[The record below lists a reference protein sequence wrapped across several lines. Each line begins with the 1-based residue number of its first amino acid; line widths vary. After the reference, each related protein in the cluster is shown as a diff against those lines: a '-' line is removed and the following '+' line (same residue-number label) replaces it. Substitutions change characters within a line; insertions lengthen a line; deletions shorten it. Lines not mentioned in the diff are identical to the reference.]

1 MDISSTWA
9 LLHNA
14 LGQAQAQAGAAVSG
28 TDIKVAVSLIA
39 AGLCMGIGALGSGL
53 SEGFAAAKAVEGI
66 ARNPEAAPTI
76 MRTMIIGQAVTESV
90 AIYAFVISLLL
101 LFVS

>member
-1 MDISSTWA
+1 MIACA
-9 LLHNA
+9 LLVA
-14 LGQAQAQAGAAVSG
+14 EFAG
-28 TDIKVAVSLIA
+28 
-39 AGLCMGIGALGSGL
+39 
-53 SEGFAAAKAVEGI
+53 
-66 ARNPEAAPTI
+66 RNPEAAPTI